1 MRPWSKFLI
10 SLFNCL
16 LVGGSLFF
24 FLKHEKEITSLMNL
38 LFLSVSGLCLL
49 INVSYLLYISALLVI
64 SIKRKAGT
72 RNYFNTETIQRQL
85 PLEKT
90 LPANKSTE

>member
-1 MRPWSKFLI
+1 MKNWSKFLL

-16 LVGGSLFF
+16 LVGTALFF
-24 FLKHEKEITSLMNL
+24 FLRHETGLTSLMNL

-49 INVSYLLYISALLVI
+49 INLSYLFYILTLLLV
-64 SIKRKAGT
+64 SFRRRKGH

-85 PLEKT
+85 PMEKT
-90 LPANKSTE
+90 LPAKR